1 MLEKGIVKILR
12 NNLTLELNNKI
23 LRTKIRTQIRNSKIG
38 IIKRKVRIIV
48 KTILRKKVR
57 IIVKQILICYTE
69 L

>member
-48 KTILRKKVR
+48 K
-57 IIVKQILICYTE
+57 QF
-69 L
+69 